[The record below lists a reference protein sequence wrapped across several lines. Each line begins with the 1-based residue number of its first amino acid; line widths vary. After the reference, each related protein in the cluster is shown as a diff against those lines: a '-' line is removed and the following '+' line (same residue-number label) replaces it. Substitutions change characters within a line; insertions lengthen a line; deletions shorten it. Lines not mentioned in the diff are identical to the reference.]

1 MMDGS
6 VIRAHQHAAGAQ
18 GGQEQQALGRSKGGF
33 SSKIHA
39 KVDSFGLPL
48 GFILTP
54 GQENQ
59 IKTARELLG
68 DELSEYLLADK
79 AYDSNEL
86 REELKN
92 RGTIAVIPSKKNR
105 IIPIKHDIHIY
116 KERNYI
122 ERFFNRIKSFRRIA
136 TRYDKTAVMFL
147 GSLTLVSIIL
157 WLKL

>member
-1 MMDGS
+1 MIDGS
-6 VIRAHQHAAGAQ
+6 VIRAHQHAAGAI
-18 GGQEQQALGRSKGGF
+18 GGQENQALGRSKGGF

-54 GQENQ
+54 GQEHES
-59 IKTARELLG
+59 KTAQTLLG
-68 DELSEYLLADK
+68 SEVSTYLLADK
-79 AYDSNEL
+79 AYDINAL
-86 REELKN
+86 REELAV

-105 IIPIKHDIHIY
+105 LDPIEHDAHIY
-116 KERNYI
+116 KERNHV
-122 ERFFNRIKSFRRIA
+122 ERFFNRIKGFRRIA

-147 GSLTLVSIIL
+147 GALTVVSILL